1 MKSIRK
7 KERKTERKNRENAIK
22 EEEEEEEE
30 GEEGEEEIGV
40 EWRRLAGRSH
50 VMRFLPV
57 YWSKCNNHNGT
68 QLEGQVPFAATQ
80 SN

>member
-22 EEEEEEEE
+22 EEEEEEE